1 VTSDLEAEVAALKIE
16 INTLATNH
24 IAHVQEDINEIKL
37 DIAIMNERV
46 KALEVFN
53 SDIKDFLKMHTS
65 KFTGYMLAIVMAGLG
80 ISTQM

>member
-1 VTSDLEAEVAALKIE
+1 MTAELEAEIAALKLE
-16 INTLATNH
+16 VTTLATNH

-37 DIAIMNERV
+37 DIAVMNERV

-53 SDIKDFLKMHTS
+53 SNIKDFLKMHTS

>member
-1 VTSDLEAEVAALKIE
+1 MTAELEAEIAALKLE
-16 INTLATNH
+16 VSTLATNH

-37 DIAIMNERV
+37 DIAVMNERV

-65 KFTGYMLAIVMAGLG
+65 KFTGYVLAIVMAGLG

>member
-1 VTSDLEAEVAALKIE
+1 MTSDLEAEVAALKIE

>member
-1 VTSDLEAEVAALKIE
+1 MTSELEAEVAALKIE